1 MEKENCSNKSISD
14 YLQETIYL
22 AFILYKC
29 YSTLSYADEYASC
42 VFNQWDKIYV
52 IKLRAFQIL
61 FRHVLQTVTTA

>member
-42 VFNQWDKIYV
+42 VFN
-52 IKLRAFQIL
+52 
-61 FRHVLQTVTTA
+61 